1 MSRKFTF
8 VSKFHSSVRTCYD
21 CIHNHLLHS
30 SPGKSCRWSSMGSS
44 SWERLWSSFNIV
56 ANPKSH
62 ERSDLGYRISCV
74 LFHFQRYRSRNI
86 FPVHHNGIIH
96 RDIKPFNII
105 YTKDRRTVKLIDFG
119 IAHYIPSAS
128 LPASSNEPSS
138 STSNSH
144 SKGKE
149 RARAEVP
156 SIDASL
162 FPTSDLFKRLGTPA
176 FLAPEIV
183 WFQDDTP
190 ADRLPQSTVNPRR
203 RVFTM
208 PKTRPP
214 ITYAIDIWSL
224 GVTFYGLLFGRLPF
238 DVPADAFQNAYN
250 SEYTIYNLICTADW
264 EANNYMSAENM
275 PTGGRHPEDPKREGA
290 QIIHLLD
297 RMLQKNPVERIT
309 VAEIKVFMRNVLQQN
324 ISQKIIFRRT
334 LGSSKIS
341 QILKSGC
348 S

>member
-1 MSRKFTF
+1 
-8 VSKFHSSVRTCYD
+8 
-21 CIHNHLLHS
+21 
-30 SPGKSCRWSSMGSS
+30 MGSS
-44 SWERLWSSFNIV
+44 SWKRLWTSFDVV
-56 ANPKSH
+56 ANSKGH
-62 ERSDLGYRISCV
+62 EGSDLGYRISCV
-74 LFHFQRYRSRNI
+74 LFHFQCYRFENI

-119 IAHYIPSAS
+119 IAHYIPSTS
-128 LPASSNEPSS
+128 LPISSNESSS
-138 STSNSH
+138 STLTSH

-149 RARAEVP
+149 RARPEVP

-190 ADRLPQSTVNPRR
+190 ADPLSQSAINPRR
-203 RVFTM
+203 RIFSM

-214 ITYAIDIWSL
+214 ITCAIDIWSL

-264 EANNYMSAENM
+264 EADNYMSAENI
-275 PTGGRHPEDPKREGA
+275 PTGGRHPEDPKREGT

-297 RMLQKNPVERIT
+297 RMLQKNPEERIT
-309 VAEIKVFMRNVLQQN
+309 VAEIKVDMRIVLA
-324 ISQKIIFRRT
+324 
-334 LGSSKIS
+334 
-341 QILKSGC
+341 
-348 S
+348 